1 MEQHTMNIQADV
13 IQQAI
18 DANSQ
23 VVSDKEVIHGNGWTW
38 EADVQIAKAESQVR
52 EAVRLNNLG

>member
-1 MEQHTMNIQADV
+1 MNIQADV